1 MLTSVAALACS
12 LLVRPAAVPL
22 HRTPAPARL
31 SSPQMSTEE
40 RVEQL
45 VDWVPAAAV
54 PPLTVHTTR
63 LTLFPSPHQLEG
75 GPAAVFRTSR
85 ELEGNAANMLVPMRA
100 LTLS

>member
-31 SSPQMSTEE
+31 SSPHMSTEE

-54 PPLTVHTTR
+54 PPLTVHRPTY
-63 LTLFPSPHQLEG
+63 PVPNPHQLEG

-85 ELEGNAANMLVPMRA
+85 ELEGNAANMLVPMRV

>member
-1 MLTSVAALACS
+1 MLPSVAAIACS

-45 VDWVPAAAV
+45 VDWVPATAE
-54 PPLTVHTTR
+54 R
-63 LTLFPSPHQLEG
+63 LH
-75 GPAAVFRTSR
+75 
-85 ELEGNAANMLVPMRA
+85 
-100 LTLS
+100 

>member
-45 VDWVPAAAV
+45 VDWVPDAAV
-54 PPLTVHTTR
+54 PPLTVHAAR
-63 LTLFPSPHQLEG
+63 LTLF
-75 GPAAVFRTSR
+75 
-85 ELEGNAANMLVPMRA
+85 
-100 LTLS
+100 LTLTSWRAAPPRSFAPRAS